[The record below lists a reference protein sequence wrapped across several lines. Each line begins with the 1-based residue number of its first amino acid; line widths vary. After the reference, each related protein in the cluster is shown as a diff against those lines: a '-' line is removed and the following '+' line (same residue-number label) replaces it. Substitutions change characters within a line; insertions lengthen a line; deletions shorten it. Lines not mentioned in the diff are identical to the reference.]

1 MSAESAVSDGRA
13 DFGLIETLL
22 WTREAGYWLLAG
34 HEARL
39 AHSAKELG
47 FAFSRENFEAALA
60 RARTG
65 AAAKQLRVRLEL
77 RRDGSFLTSAAPYA
91 YDDKEKIW
99 RVAIAAPRFDSRDP
113 LLRHKTTRR
122 ALYEVAL
129 ARAQAESQADEV
141 LFLNERDEICEGAR
155 TNIFVEKKGLML
167 TPSLSCGLL
176 PGVFRADL
184 LARGEAKEGI
194 LRLGDLRGG
203 FFLGNSLRGLLR
215 ARRID

>member
-39 AHSAKELG
+39 AHSAEELD
-47 FAFSRENFEAALA
+47 FAFSREKWEAALA
-60 RARTG
+60 RACAG
-65 AAAKQLRVRLEL
+65 AAAEQLRVRLEL
-77 RRDGSFLTSAAPYA
+77 RRDGSFLTSAAPHA
-91 YDDKEKIW
+91 PDDREKAW
-99 RVAIAAPRFDSRDP
+99 RVALATRRFDSCDP

-122 ALYEVAL
+122 ALYEEPL
-129 ARAQAESQADEV
+129 ARARAENNADEI

-155 TNIFVEKKGLML
+155 TNIFVEKDRLLL
-167 TPSLSCGLL
+167 TPPSSCGLL

-184 LARGEAKEGI
+184 LARDEAREGI
-194 LRLGDLRGG
+194 LRLDDLRGG

-215 ARRID
+215 ARLID